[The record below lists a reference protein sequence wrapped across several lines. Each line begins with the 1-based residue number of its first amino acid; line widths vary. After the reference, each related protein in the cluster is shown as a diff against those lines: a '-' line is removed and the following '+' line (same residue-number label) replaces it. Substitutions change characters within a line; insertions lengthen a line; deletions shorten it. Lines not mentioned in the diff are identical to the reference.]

1 MVHSQFESCI
11 NVLARRGSLNVG
23 YEFGMKEEFDRPN
36 LFEAHDRLKYNN
48 TSIVSHCVSLELTS
62 LMNGINRAFETKPGT
77 SFEVVT
83 SLTLR

>member
-11 NVLARRGSLNVG
+11 DVLTRRGSLNVG
-23 YEFGMKEEFDRPN
+23 CEFEINGEFDKSN

-48 TSIVSHCVSLELTS
+48 TLVIAHSVSFELTS
-62 LMNGINRAFETKPGT
+62 LINGINRAFETKPGT

>member
-1 MVHSQFESCI
+1 MNLKCEM
-11 NVLARRGSLNVG
+11 N
-23 YEFGMKEEFDRPN
+23 EEFYKPN

-48 TSIVSHCVSLELTS
+48 TSIAVPTVLLELTS

>member
-11 NVLARRGSLNVG
+11 NVVTRRGSLNVG
-23 YEFGMKEEFDRPN
+23 HEFEMNEEFDRPN

-48 TSIVSHCVSLELTS
+48 TSMAVPTVLLEPTS

>member
-11 NVLARRGSLNVG
+11 NVVTRRSSLNVG
-23 YEFGMKEEFDRPN
+23 YELGMNEEFDRPN

-48 TSIVSHCVSLELTS
+48 PSIVVHGVSFELTS

>member
-1 MVHSQFESCI
+1 MVHSQFKSCI
-11 NVLARRGSLNVG
+11 NVVARRGSLNVQ
-23 YEFGMKEEFDRPN
+23 YEFEMNEGFDRPN

-48 TSIVSHCVSLELTS
+48 RSIVLHRVSLELTS

>member
-11 NVLARRGSLNVG
+11 NVVTRRGSLYVR
-23 YEFGMKEEFDRPN
+23 YEFEINEEFDGPN

-48 TSIVSHCVSLELTS
+48 TSIAVHRVSLGLTS

-83 SLTLR
+83 SLILI